1 MSTICKLQKN
11 RNRRPATTRNPCRPA
26 GPLRRRSSRGKI
38 PDTGT
43 NYEFTGG
50 TLGHPRSPFGCR
62 TQAPLAHRA
71 CGWPAGGATRRMN
84 PGRRSGPGRRLLAA
98 LLPGLWALSG
108 LAAAADEPGEHASW
122 LQRWMD
128 PSTAPFIPI
137 PEIDASPVGGV
148 TVGLIPVWLTV
159 DDNEQIRRIIAP
171 DIIHSQYFG
180 WGARGRIFSYPSD
193 DSQWTII
200 GGGKQRVEREFDAL
214 YVRGIARTDTWSWS
228 LRAVFDRSGTARFF
242 GLGNQSAQADQTN
255 YVDNQGHLE
264 AHVGW
269 NFNPRLQL
277 GYLLRLGFV
286 QIGPAVLEKL
296 PSIETRFPQLP
307 GLDREEELQ
316 HRLTFTYDTR
326 DSVTIPRRGER
337 ISAYAGFT
345 DPGLWG
351 SVSYSFVGAEAN
363 VYRPIAPWLNVAAHA
378 ALRYMPQAD
387 GAPFWA
393 LSSIG
398 GDQSISG
405 ERQPLRA
412 FGPDRYVDRN
422 SFAAGVELRT
432 RVAQFKVFAT
442 NLSLEL
448 TPFLDLG
455 KVFAASSESPF
466 THLHKGGGIGF
477 RGVASPFIVG
487 YVDVAFG
494 PEGLAVF
501 TGINYPF

>member
-1 MSTICKLQKN
+1 MLGKFRSPRNGARQLPALPCVAANNSGL
-11 RNRRPATTRNPCRPA
+11 RCGANRRMIGQRRAWFFFL
-26 GPLRRRSSRGKI
+26 LR
-38 PDTGT
+38 
-43 NYEFTGG
+43 
-50 TLGHPRSPFGCR
+50 
-62 TQAPLAHRA
+62 
-71 CGWPAGGATRRMN
+71 AGG
-84 PGRRSGPGRRLLAA
+84 LLC
-98 LLPGLWALSG
+98 LWALG
-108 LAAAADEPGEHASW
+108 GDAGAADQAGDHGSW

-128 PSTAPFIPI
+128 PSTAPFIPV
-137 PEIDASPVGGV
+137 PEIDVSPVGGV

-171 DIIHSQYFG
+171 DIIHSEYFG
-180 WGARGRIFSYPSD
+180 WGARGRVFSYPSD
-193 DSQWTII
+193 DAQWTVV
-200 GGGKQRVEREFDAL
+200 GGGKQRVEREFDAV
-214 YVRGIARTDTWSWS
+214 YVRGLSRSDTWSWS
-228 LRAVFDRSGTARFF
+228 LHANFDRSGTARFF
-242 GLGNQSAQADQTN
+242 GLGNQSAQSDQTN

-264 AHVGW
+264 ANIGW
-269 NFNPRLQL
+269 NITPRYQIN
-277 GYLLRLGFV
+277 YLLRLGFV
-286 QIGPAVLEKL
+286 QIGSAVLPKL

-316 HRLTFTYDTR
+316 HRLVFSYDTR
-326 DSVTIPRRGER
+326 DSVTIPRNGER
-337 ISAYAGFT
+337 ISAFAGFT

-351 SVSYSFVGAEAN
+351 SVSYSFAGAEAN
-363 VYRPIAPWLNVAAHA
+363 VYRPVAPWLNVAAHA

-398 GDQSISG
+398 GDQSVSG

-412 FGPDRYVDRN
+412 YGQDRFVDRN

-448 TPFLDLG
+448 APFLDLG
-455 KVFAASSESPF
+455 KVFAEAGESPF
-466 THLHKGGGIGF
+466 THLHKGGGIGV

-487 YVDVAFG
+487 YVDVGFG
-494 PEGLAVF
+494 PEGPAVF